1 MSDPEDRRYF
11 FIHVMKTAGTTLAR
25 HLKQQFPNASI
36 YPSRGYDWEEV
47 GDVEPYA
54 SIPRL
59 LALAPERRAEI
70 RMYTGHFPFWVSE
83 RIDPD
88 LFTLT
93 VLREPVDRTVSV
105 LKHFKRL
112 DQRFRTSDLEAIY
125 DDETIQAYWIRNHQ
139 TKVFSL
145 LPTDE
150 AVTIMRPITVDD
162 ERFELAKQNLAS
174 VDILGLTESFTDL
187 LDELQQKRGW
197 WPGGIDR
204 DDRTNASPE
213 AWDVSPELRLRIAD
227 ENPYDIELYRFAQEL
242 IARRRS

>member
-1 MSDPEDRRYF
+1 MNDQTDRRYF

-25 HLKQQFPNASI
+25 HLKQQFPNGSI

-59 LALAPERRAEI
+59 LSLPDERTAEI
-70 RMYTGHFPFWVSE
+70 RMYTGHFPYWVGE
-83 RIDPD
+83 RIAPD

-93 VLREPVDRTVSV
+93 VLRDPVERTVSV

-112 DQRFRTSDLEAIY
+112 DKRFRARDLEAIY

-150 AVTIMRPITVDD
+150 AITIMRPITVDD
-162 ERFELAKQNLAS
+162 VRFENAKRNLAS
-174 VDILGLTESFTDL
+174 VDVVGLTESFTDF
-187 LDELQQKRGW
+187 LDELQQRLGW
-197 WPGGIDR
+197 WPDGIDR

-213 AWDVSPELRLRIAD
+213 AWDVSLELRQRIAE
-227 ENPYDIELYRFAQEL
+227 ENPYDMAFYGFAQEL
-242 IARRRS
+242 IAERKS